1 MQVIALKHII
11 FIFVGLLCLTPLI
24 SSALALVLGVAMALL
39 KWVPPQ
45 VNPSKWVK
53 KLLAIS
59 IVGLGFGVSFAAAK
73 SAALTSLP
81 MIIVFILLTFALA
94 LGVARVLHM
103 DQKTAALIG
112 SGTAICGGSA
122 IAAVA
127 PAIQAKPNQIA
138 VALGCV
144 FVLNAA
150 ALLIFPWVGH
160 YLQLTPEQ
168 FGIWA
173 AIAIHDTSSVV
184 GAAEVFNAASLET
197 ATSVKLLRALAIAP
211 VAVLAAYIYQRLQVR
226 KLKHANYLGD
236 VEGTRVIPSP
246 KPQLIPAF
254 IILYVLAIVIA
265 NLLPQGE
272 AVYSEIFTWA
282 KRLLV
287 VCLYLV
293 GASLSLHTI
302 RQAGFKPMLLATLL
316 WVLISAASLGWILA

>member
-1 MQVIALKHII
+1 
-11 FIFVGLLCLTPLI
+11 
-24 SSALALVLGVAMALL
+24 
-39 KWVPPQ
+39 
-45 VNPSKWVK
+45 VK

-81 MIIVFILLTFALA
+81 MIVVFILLTLVLA

-184 GAAEVFNAASLET
+184 GAAEVFDAASLET

-211 VAVLAAYIYQRLQVR
+211 VAVLAAYIYQRLQASKR
-226 KLKHANYLGD
+226 ERGSSEK
-236 VEGTRVIPSP
+236 GTAAISSHT
-246 KPQLIPAF
+246 PQLIPTF
-254 IILYVLAIVIA
+254 IFLYILAIVIA

-272 AVYSEIFTWA
+272 AVYSEIFSWA

-302 RQAGFKPMLLATLL
+302 RQAGLKPMLLATLL